1 MNAHIILWIYIAL
14 LLLGGVMGFV
24 KAKSKASLIASSI
37 FAVILALFNLNILP
51 FNQYWIVLVFLMLFF
66 SYRFAKT
73 KKIMP
78 NIMMVILTIIT
89 LALIHYLPAAA

>member
-1 MNAHIILWIYIAL
+1 MTAHAVLWIYIAL

-37 FAVILALFNLNILP
+37 FALILVLFNLNILP
-51 FNQYWIVLVFLMLFF
+51 FSQYWIVLVFLMLFF
-66 SYRFAKT
+66 AYRFAKT

-78 NIMMVILTIIT
+78 NVMMVILTIIT
-89 LALIHYLPAAA
+89 LALIHFL